1 MESVLLRLSQAGLHH
16 WRRILWWLCLI
27 LDFQLHQF
35 QIVSNCEVIKVTW
48 DAFASQVSWPKR
60 DEFCASKPCDPLK
73 LSDWSSQPSSGS
85 SRRILR
91 CPTKHTHT
99 HTHTHCSKRS
109 TSTSHEESSER
120 SKLWFTTVPATV
132 LSLGYYFCLKRN
144 FEHWLS
150 FAKGR
155 SEFNR
160 IHVHS
165 CQESLGS
172 VV

>member
-27 LDFQLHQF
+27 RQTFSCISFKLY
-35 QIVSNCEVIKVTW
+35 QIVKWSKWHEMRLHLKSH
-48 DAFASQVSWPKR
+48 DPKGMSSVR
-60 DEFCASKPCDPLK
+60 PSHVAPETVRLIQPAILGLLK
-73 LSDWSSQPSSGS
+73 AHSEMS
-85 SRRILR
+85 
-91 CPTKHTHT
+91 
-99 HTHTHCSKRS
+99 SKRS

>member
-99 HTHTHCSKRS
+99 HPHTTH
-109 TSTSHEESSER
+109 
-120 SKLWFTTVPATV
+120 TV
-132 LSLGYYFCLKRN
+132 LSEALPRLMKSLLRGQSCDSRPCPQ
-144 FEHWLS
+144 LS
-150 FAKGR
+150 WAWDITSAS
-155 SEFNR
+155 SETLSIGFPLQKADQNS
-160 IHVHS
+160 I
-165 CQESLGS
+165 ESMCIL
-172 VV
+172 VKKV